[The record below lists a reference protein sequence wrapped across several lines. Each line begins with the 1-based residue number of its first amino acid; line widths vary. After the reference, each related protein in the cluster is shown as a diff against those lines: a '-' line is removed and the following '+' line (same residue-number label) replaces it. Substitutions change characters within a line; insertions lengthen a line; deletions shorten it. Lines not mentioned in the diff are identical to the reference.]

1 MSDKQCVVT
10 LAAGT
15 VSKVQEMQQLSSTC
29 FDVNVSLNETSFA
42 LVLARGGPPF
52 LFSEPKAPRE
62 SFEVWEKYPLRVQ
75 ILKIQPSQTRPAS
88 IDDLMGVVLRQYLPF
103 LTAIR
108 AEAQTLW
115 IA

>member
-1 MSDKQCVVT
+1 MFHTSDKRCVAT
-10 LAAGT
+10 LVVDT
-15 VSKVQEMQQLSSTC
+15 VSKVQVMLQLSSTC

-52 LFSEPKAPRE
+52 LFSEPKALHE

-75 ILKIQPSQTRPAS
+75 ILKIQPSQTSPAG
-88 IDDLMGVVLRQYLPF
+88 INDLVDVVLGQIRPL

-108 AEAQTLW
+108 A
-115 IA
+115 